1 MRVKPTFLL
10 LSLLTGMTGCVGTF
24 REIKPLSFTAPPDPH
39 PTSIV
44 LAQVE
49 VRDGRLS
56 APERAILENAFKL
69 GVEKWC
75 ADEPGLTLIQSDEP
89 ATSATHSVRL
99 VGVITEVEKGS
110 SAERFWI
117 GMGAGQA
124 RIQGDFEIQ
133 SADGKTFV
141 SFHARKSYLGG
152 AGIGGWDMMRMD
164 ELAGELGKLV
174 AETTA
179 KWCRG
184 DPIE

>member
-10 LSLLTGMTGCVGTF
+10 LSLLTGVTGCVGTF
-24 REIKPLSFTAPPDPH
+24 REVKPLSFTAPPDPR

-56 APERAILENAFKL
+56 VPERAILENAFKL

-99 VGVITEVEKGS
+99 VGVITEVEKGT

-124 RIQGDFEIQ
+124 RIQAILKSSRRMEKRSCHFTRA
-133 SADGKTFV
+133 SPTWA
-141 SFHARKSYLGG
+141 AR
-152 AGIGGWDMMRMD
+152 
-164 ELAGELGKLV
+164 ELVVG
-174 AETTA
+174 T
-179 KWCRG
+179 
-184 DPIE
+184 

>member
-1 MRVKPTFLL
+1 MRAKLTCLL
-10 LSLLTGMTGCVGTF
+10 LWLLTGLSGCVGTF
-24 REIKPLSFTAPPDPH
+24 REIKPLSITPPPDPR

-56 APERAILENAFKL
+56 APEREILEHAFQL

-75 ADEPGLTLIQSDEP
+75 ADAPGLALITASAPP
-89 ATSATHSVRL
+89 ATATHSVRL

-110 SAERFWI
+110 AAERFWI

-133 SADGKTFV
+133 SADGKTLV